1 MTSQAVK
8 CHAARVR
15 GQFAGAT
22 APAASRLA
30 EGRTPAEIADGGRAL
45 RRTLSLVLLLTAVA
59 AAARSKPVADDAKQ
73 GTKQAFAE
81 SLITSDRMEMDFA
94 AHVARFDG
102 HVVVKDPRMTLKTDR
117 LIAFFSADNQLTKVE
132 ALGNVVILQPQV
144 DRRAE
149 AGHATYDIK
158 KGTIVLTETPT
169 LTTGLNMLSGAA
181 QITYYR
187 DSERVV
193 CEGGQPTIRI
203 VPKKKPDGE
212 NVPGILDKLS
222 GAGAEKGKNA
232 SD

>member
-1 MTSQAVK
+1 MMPQAVTY
-8 CHAARVR
+8 RTTRLR
-15 GQFAGAT
+15 GRSTGMVL
-22 APAASRLA
+22 P
-30 EGRTPAEIADGGRAL
+30 
-45 RRTLSLVLLLTAVA
+45 VLLLAIAVA
-59 AAARSKPVADDAKQ
+59 AAAGAAGRPEPAAAGGTAP

-81 SLITSDRMEMDFA
+81 SLITSDRMEMDFG
-94 AHVARFDG
+94 AHVAKFDG

-117 LIAFFSADNQLTKVE
+117 LIAFFTVDNQLIKVE

-144 DRRAE
+144 DRRAA
-149 AGHATYDIK
+149 AGHAVYDIR

-169 LTTGLNMLSGAA
+169 LTTGLNMLSGAS

-203 VPKKKPDGE
+203 VPKKKPGAE
-212 NVPGILDKLS
+212 NVSGILDKLG
-222 GAGAEKGKNA
+222 GAQDGKGKNQ